1 MQTLHRHVAEPSA
14 DTSGSVLRWA
24 RFYDAAVMLLTLG
37 RAPAI
42 RERTADLAALQ
53 LGESVL
59 EVGCGTGELAQRARL
74 RVGPTGRVY
83 GIDPSAEMIA
93 VARRKAA
100 RAHLD
105 VDYRVA
111 AIEALPLGDASVD
124 VVLSS
129 LMMHHLPGDLKSRG
143 LAEVRR
149 VLKPGGRLL
158 IVDLQQPS
166 GGLAR
171 LALTS
176 LIHGHMEH
184 DVHDLPKLITA
195 AGFEDVRDGETGF
208 SWLGF
213 AAGRAPRG

>member
-1 MQTLHRHVAEPSA
+1 
-14 DTSGSVLRWA
+14 
-24 RFYDAAVMLLTLG
+24 MLLSQVPTRREACSAGLVSTT
-37 RAPAI
+37 RQSCCSRSAAHPRYVSAP
-42 RERTADLAALQ
+42 
-53 LGESVL
+53 
-59 EVGCGTGELAQRARL
+59 
-74 RVGPTGRVY
+74 PTW
-83 GIDPSAEMIA
+83 
-93 VARRKAA
+93 
-100 RAHLD
+100 
-105 VDYRVA
+105 RVA

-129 LMMHHLPGDLKSRG
+129 LMMHHQPGDLKSRG